1 MSPAHGPEPVP
12 DDLRGVADALRD
24 RRPTLDPLALDRVK
38 LRAMSGARR
47 SSSARGRGFFMRSRL
62 STVLAVG
69 FLILGTGGALAVA
82 GGGNGGKKGGGNASF
97 HQYRPRC
104 ERGKNH
110 RGDRD
115 CHGKPPEHKK
125 GGKKHG
131 SGYGGDGKGG
141 KGGVVKGGLVGKSSK
156 GGKGGHR
163 GH

>member
-1 MSPAHGPEPVP
+1 
-12 DDLRGVADALRD
+12 
-24 RRPTLDPLALDRVK
+24 
-38 LRAMSGARR
+38 
-47 SSSARGRGFFMRSRL
+47 MRSRL

-110 RGDRD
+110 RADRD
-115 CHGKPPEHKK
+115 CHRKRPEHKK
-125 GGKKHG
+125 GGKRQR
-131 SGYGGDGKGG
+131 SGYGGDGSNG
-141 KGGVVKGGLVGKSSK
+141 KGGVVKGGLGGKSSK
-156 GGKGGHR
+156 GGKGGQR